1 MLASVRVGK
10 FNTMGEKDQTYPEEE
25 HKGLH
30 RRDPCHGAGRVC
42 LELMR
47 LVVVLEDAD
56 T

>member
-1 MLASVRVGK
+1 MLASVRVVK
-10 FNTMGEKDQTYPEEE
+10 SNTTGRENQAYPEEE

-47 LVVVLEDAD
+47 LVVILKDAD